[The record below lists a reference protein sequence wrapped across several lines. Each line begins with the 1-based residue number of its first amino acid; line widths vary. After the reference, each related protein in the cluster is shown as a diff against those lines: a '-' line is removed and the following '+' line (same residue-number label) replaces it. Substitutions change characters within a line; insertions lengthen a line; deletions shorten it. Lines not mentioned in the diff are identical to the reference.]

1 MSKLIFRLMNHHQQ
15 IDSALRLEQA
25 RRLPDFAR
33 LQRLKKLKL
42 AIKDRLA
49 ALTMRRTPAPQ
60 G

>member
-1 MSKLIFRLMNHHQQ
+1 MSKLIFRLMSRHQQ
-15 IDSALRLEQA
+15 IDTALRREQA

-49 ALTMRRTPAPQ
+49 ALTMGHRPVPQ
-60 G
+60 R